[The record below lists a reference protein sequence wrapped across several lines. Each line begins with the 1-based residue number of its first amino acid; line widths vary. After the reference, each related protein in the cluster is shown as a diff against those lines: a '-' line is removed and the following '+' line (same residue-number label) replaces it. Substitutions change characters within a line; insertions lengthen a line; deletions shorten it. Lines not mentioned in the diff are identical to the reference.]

1 MLIKNAVL
9 INEKEKRKCSVRIAD
24 GKIKEIATQLEAEKE
39 EHVIDASGYYLLP
52 GGIDVHT
59 HIEMPCGN
67 LVSSDDYDA
76 GTEAAVWGGTT
87 TVMDFAEYD
96 KGEKLQDGLDRWM
109 TKSEGKSY
117 CDYSFHMTVSGW
129 DETTEEQ
136 IHKFKSQGIT
146 SFKAYTAYQDDIGV
160 NDKELFRILKCMKKI
175 GGLLCVH
182 CENGPVLECLQAD
195 LKHVNPGRIRNHP
208 ESRPNLVEKEA
219 VSRVIDLAAIVDVP
233 VYIVHVSTK
242 EAVEVIRKAKAKGQK
257 VYAETC
263 PQYLLLDEEAYNL
276 PGFESAK
283 YVLSPPLR
291 KKEDQKALWEALKDG
306 TIDVVS
312 TDHCSFNY
320 HGQKDYGK
328 EDFTQ
333 IPNGI
338 PGIENRMKL
347 MLTYGIRHG
356 ISLEKIVK
364 VCSAAP
370 AKIFGL
376 YPKKG
381 VLKIGSDADM
391 ILIKQEKAHSVTW
404 AELHQR
410 VDYTP
415 YEGMEEEW
423 EIPYV
428 FVHGTCVVDHE
439 TWSGKKHLGRFQK
452 CI

>member
-9 INEKEKRKCSVRIAD
+9 INENEKKECSVRIAD
-24 GKIKEIATQLEAEKE
+24 GKIKEIAAQLEAEKE

-52 GGIDVHT
+52 GGVDVHT

-67 LVSSDDYDA
+67 LVSSDDYAA
-76 GTEAAVWGGTT
+76 GTKAAVWGGTT

-96 KGEKLQDGLDRWM
+96 KGEKLQDGLDRWLA
-109 TKSEGKSY
+109 KSEGKSY
-117 CDYSFHMTVSGW
+117 CDYSCHMTVSGW
-129 DETTEEQ
+129 DETMEEQ
-136 IHKFKSQGIT
+136 IHNIKAQGIP

-160 NDKELFRILKCMKKI
+160 NDKELFRILKCMKKE

-195 LKHVNPGRIRNHP
+195 LKNVAPGRIRNHP

-219 VSRVIDLAAIVDVP
+219 VSRVIDLAAIADVP

-242 EAVEVIRKAKAKGQK
+242 EAVDVIRKAKAAGQK

-263 PQYLLLDEEAYNL
+263 PQYLLLDDSKYDLPDFEA
-276 PGFESAK
+276 AK

-291 KKEDQKALWEALKDG
+291 RKEDQAALWEAVKDG

-320 HGQKDYGK
+320 KGQKDLGE

-356 ISLEKIVK
+356 MSLEEIVK
-364 VCSAAP
+364 VCSAVP

-376 YPKKG
+376 YPQKG
-381 VLKIGSDADM
+381 VLETGSDADM
-391 ILIKQEKAHSVTW
+391 ILIKREKVHAITW
-404 AELHQR
+404 SELHQQ

-415 YEGMEEEW
+415 YEGVEEEW

-428 FVHGTCVVDHE
+428 FVHGNCVIE
-439 TWSGKKHLGRFQK
+439 RGNWLNKIPLGKFRK
-452 CI
+452 CL